1 MAHPLT
7 HVTHGIPTRRPFHAA
22 KTASRPWVARGKT
35 SACGLRAKPLALLE
49 QIWIKID

>member
-1 MAHPLT
+1 VARTGLWPKFVELNDREVETLT
-7 HVTHGIPTRRPFHAA
+7 
-22 KTASRPWVARGKT
+22 WVARGKT